1 MSNSD
6 IISALSLALTAIIFL
21 LQTDDG
27 LLKLKISGREKWIVI
42 FILIFIILLTN
53 HQIFERINLTFY
65 FSFGN
70 FYLLPTEWA
79 LIIFLFLLTIVLYRI
94 FSPKIFNKNPE
105 VIFELLKKYRAEKK
119 YLKLQNL
126 IQQTMR
132 LKDFDEFYAEKLDD
146 IIFNDHHLIEYF
158 SSNCHELLIEF
169 TKKYKSAA
177 INQGE
182 YFYNILNGL
191 FAEKGNQIFSEIR
204 LYQTEPAKS
213 VFLSGWEFNASEFE
227 YDVAKKYN
235 TSQEIISWLVRLLRR
250 FPFNLKEET
259 AYFLKQFK
267 EHSLLR
273 NNEEIYSEDE
283 ICKVLSR
290 DSLFNAIQLFRILLI
305 ELSFVDKKTA
315 FHIDRPLLIFY
326 STWDFLESS
335 TRLKQEDIQLDNDA
349 YTISEYFLKY
359 LFEAYCSLYILNK
372 KVLEKR
378 FHESKED
385 EKEDTSWIFH
395 QLFRKL
401 DSLIAKDIISE
412 KSKVYFIERLIEFYF
427 EFPDYIADNKID
439 ACSNSFL
446 YELRYSLDNSPWGNS
461 ELYKALFI
469 TACKKHEFYRKNNR
483 DNIYRAK
490 HFFEYLLP
498 FSENL
503 EDKICDI

>member
-27 LLKLKISGREKWIVI
+27 LLKLKISGREKGIVV
-42 FILIFIILLTN
+42 FTLIFIILLTN
-53 HQIFERINLTFY
+53 HQIFERTSLTLY

-79 LIIFLFLLTIVLYRI
+79 LIIFLFLLTVVLYRI
-94 FSPKIFNKNPE
+94 FSPEIFNKNPE

-119 YLKLQNL
+119 YIKLQNL

-132 LKDFDEFYAEKLDD
+132 LKDFDEVYAEKLDD

-169 TKKYKSAA
+169 TKKYKPAA

-191 FAEKGNQIFSEIR
+191 FSEKGNQIFSEIR
-204 LYQTEPAKS
+204 LYQTETEKAA
-213 VFLSGWEFNASEFE
+213 FLSGWEFNAADFE
-227 YDVAKKYN
+227 YDIDKKYDTN
-235 TSQEIISWLVRLLRR
+235 QEIISWLVRILRH
-250 FPFNLKEET
+250 FPFNLKEDT
-259 AYFLKQFK
+259 TYFLKQFK

-273 NNEEIYSEDE
+273 NNDEIYPEDE

-315 FHIDRPLLIFY
+315 FHIDRPLLLFY
-326 STWDFLESS
+326 STWDFLES
-335 TRLKQEDIQLDNDA
+335 TTKLKPEKVQLDNDA

-372 KVLEKR
+372 KILEKR
-378 FHESKED
+378 LNEIPDD

-401 DSLIAKDIISE
+401 DSLIAKDCISE
-412 KSKVYFIERLIEFYF
+412 KSKIYFIERLIEFYF
-427 EFPDYIADNKID
+427 EFPDYITDNKIE

-461 ELYKALFI
+461 QLYRELFI

-483 DNIYRAK
+483 NNIYRAK
-490 HFFEYLLP
+490 HFYRYLLP